1 MRGTLHPALMRLGLT
16 TVLALTMLAA
26 VPLVAQA
33 AAAPA
38 SSPIATQQEAFRRGG
53 GLAAALIRST
63 SDLTGLTGEQV
74 LNELR
79 AGKSLAQIAAANGSS
94 GDAVVQAVVAKVKER
109 LDRQVA
115 AGRLTQAQADQ
126 RLATVTTQATEIV
139 NDTTLG
145 QKIDTRIGNR
155 QERAGIMAALVQ
167 AARDATGLSAS
178 DIVTRLRNGESL
190 EQIVRSA
197 GGDPAAVI
205 NAATAAFRSAAES
218 AMTATR
224 QAP

>member
-1 MRGTLHPALMRLGLT
+1 MFGILRPALTRLGLT
-16 TVLALTMLAA
+16 AALALTILVAI
-26 VPLVAQA
+26 PFVAQA
-33 AAAPA
+33 APAPA
-38 SSPIATQQEAFRRGG
+38 SSPVAAQQEAFRRGG

-109 LDRQVA
+109 LDRLVA

-126 RLATVTTQATEIV
+126 RLATVTTQATEMV

-155 QERAGIMAALVQ
+155 QERAVMAALVQ
-167 AARDATGLSAS
+167 AASDATGLSAN

-205 NAATAAFRSAAES
+205 NAATAAFRAAAES

>member
-126 RLATVTTQATEIV
+126 RLATVTPQATEIV

-155 QERAGIMAALVQ
+155 QERAVMAALVQ

>member
-1 MRGTLHPALMRLGLT
+1 MRGTLRSALTRLGLT

-26 VPLVAQA
+26 IPLVARA
-33 AAAPA
+33 APAPA
-38 SSPIATQQEAFRRGG
+38 SSPVTTQQEAFRRGG

-94 GDAVVQAVVAKVKER
+94 GDAVVQAVVAQVKER
-109 LDRQVA
+109 LDRLVA

-126 RLATVTTQATEIV
+126 RLATVTTQATEMV

-155 QERAGIMAALVQ
+155 QERAVMAALVQ
-167 AARDATGLSAS
+167 AASDATGLSAS

>member
-1 MRGTLHPALMRLGLT
+1 MRGTLRLALMRLGLT
-16 TVLALTMLAA
+16 TVLALTILAA
-26 VPLVAQA
+26 VPLVARA

-38 SSPIATQQEAFRRGG
+38 SSPVATQQEAFRRGG
-53 GLAAALIRST
+53 GLAAVLIRST

-109 LDRQVA
+109 VDRLVA

-126 RLATVTTQATEIV
+126 RLATVTTQATEMV

-155 QERAGIMAALVQ
+155 QERAVMAALVQ
-167 AARDATGLSAS
+167 AASEATGLSAS

>member
-1 MRGTLHPALMRLGLT
+1 MRGTLRLALMRLGLT
-16 TVLALTMLAA
+16 TVLALTILAA
-26 VPLVAQA
+26 VPLVARA

-38 SSPIATQQEAFRRGG
+38 SSPVATQQEAFRRGG

-109 LDRQVA
+109 LDRLVA

-126 RLATVTTQATEIV
+126 RLATVTTQATEMV

-155 QERAGIMAALVQ
+155 QERAVMAALVQ
-167 AARDATGLSAS
+167 AASEATGLSAS

>member
-155 QERAGIMAALVQ
+155 QERAVMAALVQ

>member
-1 MRGTLHPALMRLGLT
+1 MRGTLCSALTRLGLT
-16 TVLALTMLAA
+16 TVLALTILATI
-26 VPLVAQA
+26 PLVAQA
-33 AAAPA
+33 APAPGN
-38 SSPIATQQEAFRRGG
+38 SPIAAQQEAFRHGG

-63 SDLTGLTGEQV
+63 SVLTGLTGEQV

-109 LDRQVA
+109 LDRLVTT
-115 AGRLTQAQADQ
+115 GRLTQAQADQ
-126 RLATVTTQATEIV
+126 RLATVTTRATEMV

-155 QERAGIMAALVQ
+155 QERAVMAALVQ
-167 AARDATGLSAS
+167 AASDATGLSAS

-197 GGDPAAVI
+197 GGDPVAVI
-205 NAATAAFRSAAES
+205 NAATATFRAAAES

>member
-1 MRGTLHPALMRLGLT
+1 MFGILRPALTRLGLT
-16 TVLALTMLAA
+16 AALALTILVAI
-26 VPLVAQA
+26 PFVAQA
-33 AAAPA
+33 APAPA
-38 SSPIATQQEAFRRGG
+38 SSPVAAQQESFRRGG

-63 SDLTGLTGEQV
+63 GDLTGLTGEQV

-109 LDRQVA
+109 LDRLVA

-126 RLATVTTQATEIV
+126 RLATVTTQATEMV

-155 QERAGIMAALVQ
+155 QERAVMAALVQ
-167 AARDATGLSAS
+167 AAGDATGLSAN

-205 NAATAAFRSAAES
+205 NAATAAFRAAAES